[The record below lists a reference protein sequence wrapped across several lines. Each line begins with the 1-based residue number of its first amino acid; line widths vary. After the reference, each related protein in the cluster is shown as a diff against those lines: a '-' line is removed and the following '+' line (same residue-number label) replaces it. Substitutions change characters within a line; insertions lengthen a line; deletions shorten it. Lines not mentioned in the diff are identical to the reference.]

1 MEATLRLRLNLALHI
16 PRVSRQQIALPAVFG
31 LIGLLL
37 GSWASRIPA
46 VQEGL
51 QISHSVLSLVL
62 LCAGVGGVLAHPIAS
77 FMLARQGGRKSILY
91 AGLGLCSVLVAIG
104 KASSVS
110 WLMLAVLMLG
120 LIAGAMGIVMN
131 SVATQYEKTSGKSRL
146 SMLHACGCAGSLAGA
161 LIGSY
166 VASLDVAPSV
176 HFFRIAILSALML
189 WAAYQLLDADEG
201 GIAVEE
207 KKKFTLPSS
216 RLALLGVLGFF
227 AVLSENTIAV
237 WSGMFLK
244 EQFNVTAG
252 FAPLALSAFT
262 VMMLLSRL
270 FGDKLK
276 EQHGARRLI
285 VAGAGISAAG
295 LFLAVF
301 ASNPYLALA
310 GFAGSGM
317 GLSLV
322 FPFIVSA
329 VGKEGPLAL
338 TGVVTIINLNGVMG
352 PPIVGTMA
360 DYLGMQATI
369 GFVGLLSIVISLVAA
384 RSTMLK

>member
-1 MEATLRLRLNLALHI
+1 MEATLRLRLNLAL
-16 PRVSRQQIALPAVFG
+16 PAPSVSRQHIALPAVFG

-46 VQEGL
+46 IQEGL
-51 QISHSVLSLVL
+51 QISHSMLSLVL

-77 FMLARQGGRKSILY
+77 FMLARLGGRKSLLC

-104 KASSVS
+104 MAPSVS
-110 WLMLAVLMLG
+110 LLMPAVLMLG
-120 LIAGAMGIVMN
+120 LIGGAIGIVMN

-146 SMLHACGCAGSLAGA
+146 SLLHACGCAGSLAGA
-161 LIGSY
+161 LIGSF
-166 VASLDVAPSV
+166 VASLEVAPSV
-176 HFFRIAILSALML
+176 HFIRIAILGALL
-189 WAAYQLLDADEG
+189 LGAAYQLLDEDENG
-201 GIAVEE
+201 KAVEAT
-207 KKKFTLPSS
+207 KFALPSG
-216 RLALLGVLGFF
+216 RLALLGALGFF
-227 AVLSENTIAV
+227 AVLSENSIAV

-270 FGDKLK
+270 GGDKLK
-276 EQHGARRLI
+276 EKHGARRLI

-301 ASNPYLALA
+301 APNPYLALA
-310 GFAGSGM
+310 GFACSGM
-317 GLSLV
+317 GLALV

-338 TGVVTIINLNGVMG
+338 TAVVTITNLNGVMG
-352 PPIVGTMA
+352 PPILGTMA

-384 RSTMLK
+384 RSSMLK